1 MADTITVTLTPQQ
14 LADIIQAVKIAYC
27 GAGENRTLVPPFAPL
42 LGDSLVAALEKGK

>member
-14 LADIIQAVKIAYC
+14 LADIIQAVKIAY
-27 GAGENRTLVPPFAPL
+27 PL